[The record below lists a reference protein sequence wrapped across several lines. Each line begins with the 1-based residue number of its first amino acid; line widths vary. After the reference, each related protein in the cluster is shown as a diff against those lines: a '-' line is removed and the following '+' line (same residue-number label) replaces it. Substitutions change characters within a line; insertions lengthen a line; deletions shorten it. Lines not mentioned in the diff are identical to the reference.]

1 MFKGKS
7 PKANDFPTGDN
18 FQPFGKVIC
27 DGITCAFNTNAKPI
41 VINSK
46 ICFFIA
52 NRVFSKIKLRII
64 TQHPLCIGVKAN

>member
-7 PKANDFPTGDN
+7 PKVNDLPTGDN

-27 DGITCAFNTNAKPI
+27 DGITWAFNTNVKHI

-46 ICFFIA
+46 ICFFIV
-52 NRVFSKIKLRII
+52 NPVFSVTNLRII
-64 TQHPLCIGVKAN
+64 KQHTLSIGVKAN